1 MDDSINPHTS
11 RMFLTQALGFASI
24 AALAVQAWEFF
35 VYFTD
40 EVEYLWKGR
49 FNAIKGLY
57 FCSRYGMLLAQ
68 IVNQA
73 LSYGLGEGVPQLHHN
88 MCSGM
93 FVYKTVV
100 GQLGLNLVE
109 IILLLRVYALYNRSY
124 RMKFLLG
131 GSFITA
137 SLLETT
143 GTVIVIQSLAPAVD
157 CQLPEASSKGLLIFG
172 IGAAFCQCVIFVTT
186 LNKFVTG
193 RSYGW
198 ARTPLTS
205 LMLREG
211 VVVFF
216 LILALL
222 IVMSAYE
229 LIRNLTP
236 GVGQAAF
243 SWYITFISIGASRL
257 ILSMRKVA
265 VDQFRNMRHH
275 ETEAGNLYLTTHE
288 LDDSICL
295 DSFHG

>member
-11 RMFLTQALGFASI
+11 RMFLTQPLGFASV

-40 EVEYLWKGR
+40 EVEYLWKGQ

-57 FCSRYGMLLAQ
+57 FGSRYGMLLAQ
-68 IVNQA
+68 VVNQA
-73 LSYGLGEGVPQLHHN
+73 LSYGLGEGISNH
-88 MCSGM
+88 MCAGT

-109 IILLLRVYALYNRSY
+109 IILLVRVYALYNRSY
-124 RMKFLLG
+124 RMRFLLV
-131 GSFITA
+131 GSFIVA

-143 GTVIVIQSLAPAVD
+143 GTVIVIQSLAPTVD
-157 CQLPEASSKGLLIFG
+157 CQLPEASTKGLMIFG
-172 IGAAFCQCVIFVTT
+172 IGAAFCQCVVFVTT

-193 RSYGW
+193 RSSGW

-211 VVVFF
+211 VVVFL

-222 IVMSAYE
+222 MVMSAYE
-229 LIRNLTP
+229 FIRNLTP

-243 SWYITFISIGASRL
+243 SWYIAFISIGASRL
-257 ILSMRKVA
+257 ILNMRKVA
-265 VDQFRNMRHH
+265 LDQCHLRTMRHH
-275 ETEAGNLYLTTHE
+275 EAETGDLYLTSYE
-288 LDDSICL
+288 PDD
-295 DSFHG
+295 